1 MKLSF
6 KEKIGYGVG
15 DFACNLVF
23 STLMLYLMFFY
34 TDVFGIPAAVVGT
47 LMLVVSVWDAVSD
60 PLMGGIADRTT
71 TRWGKFRPYLLWLAV
86 PFAVSTALA
95 FTTPPFSVSG
105 KIVYAYITYFLLM
118 TVFTAIN
125 VPYSALSGVMT
136 DDSIERT
143 GLNAYRMGFSQ
154 FGNLLVG
161 AGTLPLVALLGSGD
175 QALGYQLTMVI
186 FGIIALVFFIVCF
199 STTRERI
206 SPPEGQKTS
215 LKADLQMLMMNRPWQ
230 VIFIVGILSFI
241 FIILRT
247 SVVMYY
253 FNYFVE
259 SQRLIPFFMASTSIS
274 AIIGV
279 TFSKPMV
286 KKIGKKWTFAL
297 GQLVSAATVI
307 FFFLPKTAIFSM
319 FAVNVIY
326 GMASFMT
333 IPITWAMIA
342 DTADYSEWKFKIR
355 STGIVFSAA
364 TFAHKLGI
372 GIGGGLG
379 GWLLFFFGYIP
390 GVSQTNTA
398 VVGIKS
404 MMSIIPAIGA
414 IIVACLI
421 IFYKIDENMCNKIR
435 EDLAKQRTAGKE

>member
-6 KEKIGYGVG
+6 KEKVGYGLG

-23 STLMLYLMFFY
+23 STLMLYLLFFY
-34 TDVFGIPAAVVGT
+34 TDVFGIPAAAVGT
-47 LMLVVSVWDAVSD
+47 LMFVISVWDAVSD
-60 PLMGGIADRTT
+60 PLMGGIADRTKT
-71 TRWGKFRPYLLWLAV
+71 KWGKFRPYLVWMAI
-86 PFAVSTALA
+86 PFAVSTALT
-95 FTTPPFSVSG
+95 FTTPPFSVPG

-161 AGTLPLVALLGSGD
+161 AGTLPLVALLGSGN
-175 QALGYQLTMVI
+175 QARGYQLTMVI
-186 FGIIALVFFIVCF
+186 FGILGLILFLVCF

-206 SPPEGQKTS
+206 SPPKGQKTS
-215 LKADLQMLMMNRPWQ
+215 LKADVRMLMMNRPWQ
-230 VIFIVGILSFI
+230 IIFIVGILSFI

-279 TFSKPMV
+279 MFSKPMV
-286 KKIGKKWTFAL
+286 KKIGKKGTFIL

-307 FFFLPKTAIFSM
+307 FFFLPKTAIFPM
-319 FAVNVIY
+319 FVVNIVY

-342 DTADYSEWKFKIR
+342 DTADFAEWKYKIR
-355 STGIVFSAA
+355 STGIVFSAS

-379 GWLLFFFGYIP
+379 GWLLTAFGYVP

-404 MMSIIPAIGA
+404 MMSILPAIGA
-414 IIVACLI
+414 ILVACLI
-421 IFYKIDENMCNKIR
+421 IFYKIDESLCNKMR
-435 EDLAKQRTAGKE
+435 EELAEQRAEV

>member
-6 KEKIGYGVG
+6 KEKVGYGLG

-47 LMLVVSVWDAVSD
+47 LMLVISVWDAISD

-86 PFAVSTALA
+86 PFAVTTALT

-105 KIVYAYITYFLLM
+105 KIVYAYITYFLLT

-161 AGTLPLVALLGSGD
+161 AGTLPLVALLGKGN
-175 QALGYQLTMVI
+175 QALGYQLTMI
-186 FGIIALVFFIVCF
+186 SFGILGLILFLVCF
-199 STTRERI
+199 SSTRERI

-215 LKADLQMLMMNRPWQ
+215 LKADLRMLMMNRPWQ

-259 SQRLIPFFMASTSIS
+259 SQRLIPFFMASTSIA

-279 TFSKPMV
+279 MFSKPMV
-286 KKIGKKWTFAL
+286 KRIGKKGTFAL

-307 FFFLPKTAIFSM
+307 FFFLPKTAVFSM
-319 FAVNVIY
+319 FAANMVY

-342 DTADYSEWKFKIR
+342 DTADYAEWKYRIR
-355 STGIVFSAA
+355 STGIVFSAS

-379 GWLLFFFGYIP
+379 GWLLTVFGYVP

-398 VVGIKS
+398 VLGIKS
-404 MMSIIPAIGA
+404 MMSVIPAIGA
-414 IIVACLI
+414 ILVALLI
-421 IFYKIDENMCNKIR
+421 IFYKIDEDLCHRMR
-435 EDLAKQRTAGKE
+435 EELAKQR